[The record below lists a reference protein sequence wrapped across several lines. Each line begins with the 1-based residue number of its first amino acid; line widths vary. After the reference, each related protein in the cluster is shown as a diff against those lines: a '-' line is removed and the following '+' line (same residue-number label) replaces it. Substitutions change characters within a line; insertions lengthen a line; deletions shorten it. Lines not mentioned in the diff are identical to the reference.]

1 MTSIIRSMGFKTS
14 SALWIDRSRSAFAC
28 VLATV
33 GYAAFVVLSA
43 ECGYR
48 LWLFFGVYGAQRGA
62 NHVSDGYF
70 RLVYLAAGTG
80 AAAALASLLLVRRRA
95 WRWAAGVLVALN
107 LILCLSFFVMH
118 HTGALAHYS
127 EFTALYGP

>member
-1 MTSIIRSMGFKTS
+1 MGFKTP
-14 SALWIDRSRSAFAC
+14 SALSINHSRSAFAC

-33 GYAAFVVLSA
+33 GYAAFVVLSV
-43 ECGYR
+43 ELVYR
-48 LWLFFGVYGAQRGA
+48 LWLFFEVYDAQEGRS
-62 NHVSDGYF
+62 HVSDGYF
-70 RLVYLAAGTG
+70 NLAYLATGMG
-80 AAAALASLLLVRRRA
+80 AAVALASLLLARRRA